1 MLKNYLKI
9 AWRSLSRNR
18 VSSFINIS
26 GLAVGLA
33 IGILVM
39 ICILDMTSYDKFHTH
54 LPNIHSLIV
63 TNKLSGDI
71 SAGKSVPGPL
81 AEVLRTNL
89 PEVKYVSRFGNGGQG
104 LFNAGEKS
112 MYEQTVYVEPDY
124 FRMMTFPAVSGDPVK
139 ALEQSGS
146 VVITEKTAKKLFGQ
160 EDPMGKL
167 IRYNN
172 QHALQVGAVI
182 QDLPE
187 NSSEHFDVVLPFSLY
202 EQENRDWINKW
213 DNSRIATWMELK
225 PDINLAAFN
234 IKLDKLYKEKA
245 GNENAGLFAYPLSKM
260 WLYGEFKNGKPAG
273 GRIYAVMLL
282 GVIGLFVLL
291 IACINFMNLSTAR
304 SERRAREV
312 GVRKVM
318 GAFRR
323 QVIFQFL
330 CEAMLITF
338 LSLLLGVFLAVIAL
352 PALNH
357 YTGRSLTLEISN
369 WKIWL
374 SLLGMVLF
382 TGLVAGSY
390 PAFFLS
396 SFKPVSVL
404 KGVIANRKGGSVL
417 RKGLVTFQFV
427 VSIFLILAT
436 IVVFKQLQ
444 HAENRP
450 VGYQAENLVEIPLR
464 GDMGPKYQLLKNE
477 LSQISGVVSISG
489 GTNNLIS
496 FGGAT
501 DGIDWPGKTADQRF
515 WMTVTDVQYDWVK
528 TAGLKMAEGRDFSQT
543 FGTDTSG
550 CLINEAAARKMGLKS
565 PIVGIKLSGSR
576 VVGVVQDFV
585 FNSPMATPG
594 PMLIHLNRGGMN
606 HMFLRL
612 RNDNNWRKTM
622 AKVEQAV
629 KKASPGSPFE
639 YHFIDEVN
647 QKRLEGMRYTSQ
659 LTNIIG
665 VLAIFISCLG
675 LFGLSAFLAERRNK
689 EIGVR
694 KVLGASVSQ
703 VWVILS
709 KDFLKPVLI
718 AFLVAAPL
726 GGWALNMMLQNW
738 DYRISLSWW
747 MFAVAGLL
755 ALLIALITVSF
766 HGLKAALTNPV
777 KSLRTE

>member
-1 MLKNYLKI
+1 MLKNYFKI
-9 AWRSLSRNR
+9 AWRSLTRNR

-33 IGILVM
+33 ISILAM

-54 LPNIHSLIV
+54 LPNIHALIV

-89 PEVKYVSRFGNGGQG
+89 AEVKYVSRYGNGGQG
-104 LFNAGEKS
+104 LFNVGEKS
-112 MYEQTVYVEPDY
+112 LYEKTVYVEPDY
-124 FRMMTFPAVSGDPVK
+124 FRMMTFPAISGDPVK

-146 VVITEKTAKKLFGQ
+146 IVITEKIAKKLFGK

-172 QHALQVGAVI
+172 QYALQVGAVI
-182 QDLPE
+182 RDLPA
-187 NSSEHFDVVLPFSLY
+187 NSSEHFDVIIPFVQY
-202 EQENRDWINKW
+202 EYENRSWINKW
-213 DNSRIATWMELK
+213 DNSAIATWMELK
-225 PDINLAAFN
+225 PGINLTTFN
-234 IKLDKLYKEKA
+234 TKLDKLYKEKT
-245 GNENAGLFAYPLSKM
+245 GNENSGLFAYPFSKM

-273 GRIYAVMLL
+273 GRIYAVMLM
-282 GVIGLFVLL
+282 GAVGLFVLL

-304 SERRAREV
+304 SEHRAREV

-318 GAFRR
+318 GAFRK

-330 CEAMLITF
+330 CEAMLLTF
-338 LSLLLGVFLAVIAL
+338 VSLLLGIFLAVIAL

-357 YTGRSLTLEISN
+357 YTGKDMTLDLSN
-369 WKIWL
+369 WQIWL

-396 SFKPVSVL
+396 SFKPVLVL
-404 KGVIANRKGGSVL
+404 KGVITNRKGGSLL

-436 IVVFKQLQ
+436 IVIFKQSK

-450 VGYQAENLVEIPLR
+450 IGYEAENLVEIPLR
-464 GDMGPKYQLLKNE
+464 GDMGPKFQLLKNE
-477 LSQISGVVSISG
+477 LSQIPGVVSISG
-489 GTNNLIS
+489 GTNNLIN
-496 FGGAT
+496 FGGAV

-515 WMTVTDVQYDWVK
+515 YMTVTDVQYDWVK
-528 TAGLKMAEGRDFSQT
+528 TAGLKMAEGRDFSPA

-550 CLINEAAARKMGLKS
+550 CLINQAAALKMGLKS
-565 PIVGIKLSGSR
+565 PIVGTRLSGSP
-576 VVGVVQDFV
+576 VIGVVQDFV
-585 FNSPMATPG
+585 FNSPMAKPG
-594 PMLIHLNRGGMN
+594 PMLIKLNRGGMN
-606 HMFLRL
+606 HLFLRF
-612 RNDNNWRKTM
+612 RNDDDWRKTM
-622 AKVEQAV
+622 AQVELAV
-629 KKASPGSPFE
+629 KKVSPGSPFE
-639 YHFIDEVN
+639 YHFTAEVL
-647 QKRLEGMRYTSQ
+647 QQRLEGMRYTSQ

-665 VLAIFISCLG
+665 ILAIFISCLG

-703 VWVILS
+703 VWITLS

-726 GGWALNMMLQNW
+726 GGWVLNMMLQNW

-755 ALLIALITVSF
+755 ALVIAVATVSF
-766 HGLKAALTNPV
+766 HGFKAALTSPV